1 MINANRV
8 IREGQK
14 KYMRPIDTRESLIK
28 EIRDRYQHN
37 MTFSNFFSD
46 LCSIE
51 IESICDPSESQQ
63 ILSPTKVKD
72 EDEDD

>member
-28 EIRDRYQHN
+28 EIRDRYQQS

-46 LCSIE
+46 LFSIE

-63 ILSPTKVKD
+63 ITSPTKVV
-72 EDEDD
+72 DDDN